1 MCIRDRSRGTRF
13 SRRTHESFRRTEK
26 VLREHPEGD
35 EGRDRPARR
44 RHPGR
49 ACEGQGTS
57 RGSAERAEGGAPDV
71 RGGVPSAGNSERPRG
86 SRGTLSGRLGLLSLG
101 LALLASPV
109 PTRPPAPPRRV
120 VALAP
125 SAAEILF
132 ALGAAPRVVG
142 VPDFADDL
150 PEAAGKARVGGF
162 APDLERV
169 VSLAPDL
176 VVVSKDGTDRAAY
189 EKLEALGL
197 TVVVTSGAT
206 LVTTTVSP
214 SASSFSYAA
223 RSVPSFETTT
233 RSGARETTRSRS
245 GAKPPT
251 RAFPAASGRSSA
263 KSGTPTTRGAAPSA
277 NRISAA
283 EGASATTRRA
293 SSA

>member
-1 MCIRDRSRGTRF
+1 VPQARDF
-13 SRRTHESFRRTEK
+13 
-26 VLREHPEGD
+26 
-35 EGRDRPARR
+35 
-44 RHPGR
+44 
-49 ACEGQGTS
+49 
-57 RGSAERAEGGAPDV
+57 
-71 RGGVPSAGNSERPRG
+71 ERPRR
-86 SRGTLSGRLGLLSLG
+86 SRGTLSRRLGLVSLG
-101 LALLASPV
+101 LALLASPA

-206 LVTTTVSP
+206 LAGVLEDVARVGHALGEDERARALVLALTKRIAAAEALGRARPRARALALIWPDPPVAAGAGTFVGDVVRRAGFTNVVP
-214 SASSFSYAA
+214 ESAGDWP
-223 RSVPSFETTT
+223 RVSFETLAAWNPDLVI
-233 RSGARETTRSRS
+233 RPETPEN
-245 GAKPPT
+245 AKAFT
-251 RAFPAASGRSSA
+251 RAFGDARWRLVKAVSAGRVVVLPGSLLERPGPRLVEALERLAAVRV
-263 KSGTPTTRGAAPSA
+263 P
-277 NRISAA
+277 
-283 EGASATTRRA
+283 
-293 SSA
+293 

>member
-1 MCIRDRSRGTRF
+1 VSQ
-13 SRRTHESFRRTEK
+13 
-26 VLREHPEGD
+26 
-35 EGRDRPARR
+35 AR
-44 RHPGR
+44 
-49 ACEGQGTS
+49 
-57 RGSAERAEGGAPDV
+57 
-71 RGGVPSAGNSERPRG
+71 NFERPRG

-101 LALLASPV
+101 LALLASPA
-109 PTRPPAPPRRV
+109 PTRSPAPPRRV

-197 TVVVTSGAT
+197 TVVVTSGTT
-206 LVTTTVSP
+206 LAGVLEDVARVGHALGEDDHARALVAALTKRIAAAEALGRAHPRARALALIWPDPPVAAGAGTFVGDVVQRAGFTNVVP
-214 SASSFSYAA
+214 ESAGDWP
-223 RSVPSFETTT
+223 RVSFETLAAWNPDIVI
-233 RSGARETTRSRS
+233 RPETPEN
-245 GAKPPT
+245 AEAFA
-251 RAFPAASGRSSA
+251 RAFGDARWRLVKAVSAGRVVVLPGNLLERPGPRLVEALERLAAVRV
-263 KSGTPTTRGAAPSA
+263 P
-277 NRISAA
+277 
-283 EGASATTRRA
+283 
-293 SSA
+293 